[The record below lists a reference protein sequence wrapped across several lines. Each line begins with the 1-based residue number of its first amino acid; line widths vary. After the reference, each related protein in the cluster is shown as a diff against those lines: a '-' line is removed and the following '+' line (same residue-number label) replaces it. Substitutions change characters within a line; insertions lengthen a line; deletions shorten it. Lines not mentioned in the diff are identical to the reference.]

1 MYSIDD
7 AKFNVPGQEVP
18 LTSNPEWDY
27 IRDLDFRDI
36 ESSQVQLLIGDDVP
50 DVLISYDF
58 RKGKKGYPYA
68 SKTNLGWTLLGV
80 YDGSSD
86 PVESRFVALNRNLG
100 IVNVLSES
108 EYRSF

>member
-7 AKFNVPGQEVP
+7 AEFNVPGQEVP

-36 ESSQVQLLIGDDVP
+36 KSSQVQLLIGTDVP

-58 RKGKKGYPYA
+58 RKGKKG
-68 SKTNLGWTLLGV
+68 
-80 YDGSSD
+80 
-86 PVESRFVALNRNLG
+86 
-100 IVNVLSES
+100 
-108 EYRSF
+108 